1 MKAMATVLTAMPDFQ
16 FLCSLTTS
24 LNSRLTMKTP
34 YLQLS
39 SLFVALAFIV
49 PPVGAEEPAPPVMI
63 KCPCKNHRTK
73 THNGHRPQHIPKDGG
88 GTSDPC
94 GDGSDAFKTFGK
106 WNKSIVKWA
115 FSTDQVTLDF
125 LNANGF
131 ARLAVERA
139 FDSWTGVNASDLVF
153 VLLPD
158 GDSDADVLVDFR
170 PLDGAGGT
178 VAQVASS
185 FIGRQ
190 QKYWIIGSQTMSF
203 DTEESWGELVD
214 QCPPDQN
221 ELRFDLED
229 VAAHE
234 AGHVVGLDHAGDAAL
249 TMYAYVTQGETSK
262 RTLGNGDKAGASK
275 LY

>member
-1 MKAMATVLTAMPDFQ
+1 
-16 FLCSLTTS
+16 
-24 LNSRLTMKTP
+24 
-34 YLQLS
+34 
-39 SLFVALAFIV
+39 
-49 PPVGAEEPAPPVMI
+49 MI
-63 KCPCKNHRTK
+63 KCFCKNHRTK
-73 THNGHRPQHIPKDGG
+73 THKGHRPNHSPKGG
-88 GTSDPC
+88 GDTAADPC
-94 GDGSDAFKTFGK
+94 GDGSDAYKTFGK
-106 WNKSIVKWA
+106 WGKSSVNWA
-115 FSTDQVTLDF
+115 FSNDQVTQDF

-131 ARLAVERA
+131 ARIAVESA
-139 FDSWTGVNASDLVF
+139 FDSWTNVAASDLTF

-158 GDSDADVLVDFR
+158 GDSGADVIVDFR

-190 QKYWIIGSQTMSF
+190 KKYWIIGSQTMSF
-203 DTEESWGELVD
+203 DTEESWGEVID

-221 ELRFDLED
+221 ELRFDLQD

-234 AGHVVGLDHAGDAAL
+234 VGHVAGLDHAGDEAL

-262 RTLGNGDKAGASK
+262 RTLGNGDKAGATK